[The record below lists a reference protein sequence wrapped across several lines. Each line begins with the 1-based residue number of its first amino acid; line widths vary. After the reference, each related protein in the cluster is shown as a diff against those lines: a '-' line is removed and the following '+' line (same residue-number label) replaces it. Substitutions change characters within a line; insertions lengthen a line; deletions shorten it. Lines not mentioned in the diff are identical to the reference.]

1 MTSWAHA
8 VNSRSKFE
16 EAIQSPSV
24 SAIECD
30 VLMCSDHPSE
40 PILAH
45 PPSRESDLTV
55 ALMLRL
61 ILGPQIYGKGNL
73 RKHLKL
79 DFKEIPALRPTL
91 DLLSNFDFTNTFH
104 NEIILNADILSG
116 PGFDNND
123 PSIVSSSIF
132 LETCLDYIQQLKM
145 KNSKILFAFS
155 LGFKCNWQAKEGY
168 LATQVSQMTELVHR
182 YQLAR
187 SNIGVKVILA
197 LNARLLGKNL
207 PVFDPFL
214 IEYPESTI
222 LAWTG
227 SGEPSIPRL
236 AIDEIRD
243 YYKSKK
249 MENRIEFDCC
259 IDE

>member
-1 MTSWAHA
+1 MTTWAHA
-8 VNSRSKFE
+8 TNSRKKFE
-16 EAIQSPSV
+16 EAISNSSV

-30 VLMCSDHPSE
+30 VLMSSGHPSE

-45 PPSRESDLTV
+45 PPSRESCLTV

-61 ILGPQIYGKGNL
+61 MTPQKGGKGNL

-79 DFKEIPALRPTL
+79 DFKEIPALKPTL
-91 DLLSNFDFTNTFH
+91 DLISNLDFTNTFQ
-104 NEIILNADILSG
+104 NEIMLNADILPG
-116 PGFDNND
+116 PGFDKND

-132 LETCLDYIQQLKM
+132 LETCLDYIQQLKV
-145 KNSKILFAFS
+145 KNPNILFSFS

-168 LATQVSQMTELVHR
+168 YLATQVSEMTELVHHYR
-182 YQLAR
+182 LA
-187 SNIGVKVILA
+187 STKVGVKVILA
-197 LNARLLGKNL
+197 LNARLLGKSL
-207 PVFDPFL
+207 PVFDAFMT
-214 IEYPESTI
+214 EYPESTI

-236 AIDEIRD
+236 VIDEIRD